1 MSRDFYDDA
10 MKALTS
16 ATIVELENKSV
27 REQVNIFWNAKLVIA
42 VHGAGMANL
51 VSCRPGTHVV
61 EVQPRGSDIP
71 VPEEYKQLSASLG
84 FRYRRTR
91 EVDFDK
97 AWNESYSDDGHSTRP
112 QIDKTCTELK
122 RPANRHTGAGARVKA
137 AGSPRART
145 RTAA

>member
-71 VPEEYKQLSASLG
+71 VPEEYKQLSVSLG
-84 FRYRRTR
+84 FRTR
-91 EVDFDK
+91 
-97 AWNESYSDDGHSTRP
+97 
-112 QIDKTCTELK
+112 L
-122 RPANRHTGAGARVKA
+122 
-137 AGSPRART
+137 
-145 RTAA
+145 